1 MDLKRLLSDYE
12 AVRTELEGA
21 KKKPVILREKVE
33 SAEKRL
39 AELKGAIDAA
49 NRRKEQALVAFA
61 SGDLTDGELKAA
73 RSSLEAASKERT
85 EIEEFL
91 RASEK
96 AGQQLQKAISD
107 LSAKFIGCKHGFW
120 NAVATELKSK
130 ITSDV
135 IERVY
140 VVYGAALLAG
150 GAGTYEN
157 FLRQLIPLPGLDESQ
172 RVQRELLEKHGFTD

>member
-1 MDLKRLLSDYE
+1 MLKKLLNDYE

-21 KKKPVILREKVE
+21 KNKPEVLREKIE

-49 NRRKEQALVAFA
+49 KRRKEQSLVAFA
-61 SGDLTDGELKAA
+61 SGDLTEAELKAA
-73 RSSLEAASKERT
+73 RSNLEAASKEKT

-96 AGQQLQKAISD
+96 AGQQLQKTISD
-107 LSAKFIGCKHGFW
+107 LSAKLIGCKHGFW
-120 NAVATELKSK
+120 NAVAAELKSK
-130 ITSDV
+130 ITSDI

-157 FLRQLIPLPGLDESQ
+157 FLRQLIPLHGLDESQ
-172 RVQRELLEKHGFTD
+172 RVQKELVEKYGVE